1 MMKRA
6 LLLIVSTMVVCRLY
20 AQTNTFPPSG
30 NVGIGTTSPAVP
42 LHLKPVGSSPAWLGL
57 DKNSGMETGIQFL
70 KSGSV
75 LFYMYSD
82 NDDAD
87 ALKIQSTA
95 LPGENDAYP
104 RLFIPY
110 NNKDLYVGL
119 SGGNVAIGHKTPYS
133 SSRLHVKAL
142 VNTPWSVI
150 SEAALNDRIIGM
162 SHDGTS
168 GLISTSY
175 LGNSGYS
182 PLTFQT
188 SNAPR
193 LTLSTDG
200 KVGVGTVNPASKLHL
215 EQASGAWSDG
225 IRLSLAGRNWDIVSD
240 RYGDRLIIAKDQSIS
255 QGLVIENG
263 NVGIGSSSPTEKLTV
278 NGTIYGKEVKVD
290 LNVPA
295 PDYVFKKDYDLA
307 SLEEVKAHIDQYGH
321 LPEVPSAME
330 MEEGI
335 NLGEM
340 NMILLKKVEELT
352 LYVIQQKELLEN
364 QKQEIQL
371 LKGLLK

>member
-1 MMKRA
+1 MKRT
-6 LLLIVSTMVVCRLY
+6 LLVIVATLVVGHLY
-20 AQTNTFPPSG
+20 AQTNTFPYSG
-30 NVGIGTTSPAVP
+30 LVGIGTTSPVVP
-42 LHLKPVGSSPAWLGL
+42 LHLRPLGSSQPWIAL
-57 DKNSGMETGIQFL
+57 DKDPGMERGIRFQ

-75 LFYMYSD
+75 LFNMYSD
-82 NDDAD
+82 NDDTD

-119 SGGNVAIGHKTPYS
+119 SGGDVAIGHKTPYS
-133 SSRLHVKAL
+133 SSLLHVKAL

-188 SNAPR
+188 SNAPG

-225 IRLSLAGRNWDIVSD
+225 IRLSLTGRNWDIVAD

-263 NVGIGSSSPTEKLTV
+263 NVGIGSSSPTKNSQSMELSMAKKL
-278 NGTIYGKEVKVD
+278 K
-290 LNVPA
+290 
-295 PDYVFKKDYDLA
+295 
-307 SLEEVKAHIDQYGH
+307 
-321 LPEVPSAME
+321 
-330 MEEGI
+330 
-335 NLGEM
+335 
-340 NMILLKKVEELT
+340 
-352 LYVIQQKELLEN
+352 
-364 QKQEIQL
+364 
-371 LKGLLK
+371 